1 MTNTWNT
8 SLPTIALVIAVAGPA
23 FAQDAK
29 SIAEQGNQKWI
40 QAYAA
45 GDAAALATLYTKD
58 AVLLPQGVAKPLI
71 GEANIR
77 KFYEDSVKQRLT
89 NVSLPVTEAKMVGT
103 DTMFDLGTWTADAP
117 GENGR
122 PTTHVS
128 GTYLNVWQREGSDWR
143 LRADTFNMMPP
154 PAK

>member
-1 MTNTWNT
+1 MNTWNT
-8 SLPTIALVIAVAGPA
+8 SLSTIALVIAVAGPA

-45 GDAAALATLYTKD
+45 GDAAALTALYAKD
-58 AVLLPQGVAKPLI
+58 AVLLPQGVAEPMT

-89 NVSLPVTEAKMVGT
+89 NVFLPVTEAKMIGA
-103 DTMFDLGTWTADAP
+103 DTMFDLGTWAADAP
-117 GENGR
+117 RENGR
-122 PTTHVS
+122 PTTHLS
-128 GTYLNVWQREGSDWR
+128 GTYLNVWQREGSEWR
-143 LRADTFNMMPP
+143 LRADTFNMMPS

>member
-1 MTNTWNT
+1 MNTWNT
-8 SLPTIALVIAVAGPA
+8 SLSAIAVVIAVAGPA

-40 QAYAA
+40 HAYAA
-45 GDAAALATLYTKD
+45 GDSAALTALYAKD
-58 AVLLPQGVAKPLI
+58 AVLLPQGVAEPLI

-89 NVSLPVTEAKMVGT
+89 NVSFPVTEAKMVGA

-122 PTTHVS
+122 PTAHLS
-128 GTYLNVWQREGSDWR
+128 GTYLNVWQREGSEWR

-154 PAK
+154 SAK

>member
-1 MTNTWNT
+1 MNAWNT
-8 SLPTIALVIAVAGPA
+8 LLSTIAMVVAVAGPA

-45 GDAAALATLYTKD
+45 GDAAALTALYAKD
-58 AVLLPQGVAKPLI
+58 AALLPQGIAKPLT

-77 KFYEDSVKQRLT
+77 KYYEDSVKQRLT
-89 NVSLPVTEAKMVGT
+89 NVSFTVTEAKMVGA
-103 DTMFDLGTWTADAP
+103 DTMFDLGTWMADAP

-122 PTTHVS
+122 PKSHVS

-143 LRADTFNMMPP
+143 LRADTFNVMPP